1 MHIFTVMDKQLIILT
16 CHVCCSDFLLLEYV
30 GPVKQEETGGLLHL
44 FLIYNLFIYLFIVSP
59 VHAIGVVGADLI
71 EP

>member
-1 MHIFTVMDKQLIILT
+1 MDKQLIILT
-16 CHVCCSDFLLLEYV
+16 CHVCCSDFLLLQYV

-44 FLIYNLFIYLFIVSP
+44 FLIYKYFLFP